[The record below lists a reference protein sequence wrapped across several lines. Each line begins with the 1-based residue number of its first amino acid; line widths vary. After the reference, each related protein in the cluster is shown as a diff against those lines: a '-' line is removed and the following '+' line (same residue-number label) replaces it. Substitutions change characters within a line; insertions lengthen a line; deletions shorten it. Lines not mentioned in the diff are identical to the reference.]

1 MPIPVCGGKGDVTPL
16 SELHGIGQEIVDY
29 LPQPLGIAD
38 IRIRQLRRQP
48 AMQRQTLVRRQ
59 RPEAGAD
66 FLQQTSRMEGDTVYL
81 DLVEIQTMEIQQVG
95 DQPQQVL
102 RRLLHIVQ
110 VELLTAIHSEAGQQ
124 VGIAHDGA
132 KRRLEIMRD
141 GQHQLLA
148 HGQQVF
154 GLAAGFLQLAPVAVV
169 AGDVAPYQ

>member
-1 MPIPVCGGKGDVTPL
+1 
-16 SELHGIGQEIVDY
+16 
-29 LPQPLGIAD
+29 
-38 IRIRQLRRQP
+38 
-48 AMQRQTLVRRQ
+48 MQRQTLVRHQ

-81 DLVEIQTMEIQQVG
+81 NLVEIQTMEIQQVG

-110 VELLTAIHSEAGQQ
+110 VEPLTTVHGEAGQQ
-124 VGIAHDGA
+124 VGIANDGA
-132 KRRLEIMRD
+132 QRRLEIMCD

-169 AGDVAPYQ
+169 TGNVAPYQ